1 MHRASVVACSVFRA
15 FAHVVLGGDLQL
27 TFGSRRSELEATE
40 QVGGRLEVAVSQ
52 ADSPLWEAQRAEL
65 TSIKLISGVFG

>member
-1 MHRASVVACSVFRA
+1 MHRASVVARSVFRA

-52 ADSPLWEAQRAEL
+52 ADSPLWEVQRAEL
-65 TSIKLISGVFG
+65 T